1 MALKDKWKNKVNG
14 DDYILA
20 EDINDIAEATI
31 ELEKKTSISDGYIS
45 ANSKR
50 ITNLEKRLNDDL
62 FVTGDM
68 NSVESRTVPEDAL
81 PYAEIKKIFGGGYK
95 DSGGILHPRKA
106 LRVESCE
113 KVIINDITLDTSDV
127 VNNMTIE
134 KTSDGS
140 FKFDGNTGQQ
150 EGVKTCKFAR
160 ATLPEGTWSLICHYV
175 SGHIND
181 QFKLFANGK
190 KFSTDTSLVF
200 IVNDIETVEF
210 SVEAEENNGWA
221 SNYIIFI
228 EFVKGEYNDDDEFVP
243 VFEPI
248 ATFDI
253 PREVRNIKD
262 YGFSAS
268 NYLDLERRVFVRV
281 RSLVNNT
288 SVLLGEI
295 EEVDVSQ
302 IIDSDN
308 FIKVVPNGI
317 IRVIQDTGE
326 IMPCKCEVTFMVRG
340 ED

>member
-68 NSVESRTVPEDAL
+68 NLVESRTVPEDAL
-81 PYAEIKKIFGGGYK
+81 PYAEIKKIYGGGYK
-95 DSGGILHPRKA
+95 DSGGILHPKKA

-113 KVIINDITLDTSDV
+113 GVIINDITLDTSDV
-127 VNNMTIE
+127 VSTMMIE

-140 FKFDGNTGQQ
+140 FKFDGNTGSQ
-150 EGVKTCKFAR
+150 ESTARYKFAK
-160 ATLPEGTWSLICHYV
+160 ATLPEGTWNLICRYV
-175 SGHIND
+175 SGYSGEG
-181 QFKLFANGK
+181 FRLFVNNK
-190 KFSTDTSLVF
+190 PFVLTDSLLF

-210 SVEAEENNGWA
+210 SVQVDGNLGSA

-228 EFVKGEYNDDDEFVP
+228 EFVKGEYDNDEFVP

-262 YGFSAS
+262 YGFSGS